1 MVIKKRGVGGLS
13 ENSFKN
19 IVSQRKMIH
28 QTVEALMVLK
38 RKIAE
43 QRATLNQLRSE
54 EKALMKEIQ
63 NYLNQTEENGIKL
76 DDDTVI
82 TVSSNERKINRTA
95 KQYKTALSE
104 LLAARGILD
113 ESLTEE
119 ILKAK
124 VEQTVQQQKLK
135 ISTPKK

>member
-1 MVIKKRGVGGLS
+1 
-13 ENSFKN
+13 
-19 IVSQRKMIH
+19 
-28 QTVEALMVLK
+28 MVLK